1 VSEPP
6 TGVEAA
12 PGPEN
17 EDRAAELAR
26 LRNEVA
32 RLKSEVGER
41 SPGGREPGGT
51 QRGSWWRGVLMTVCL
66 VLLAV
71 VAPLAVV
78 ATWAHDQVADTD
90 RWVATVTPL
99 ADDPAVQN
107 AVSERITEEIVS
119 RLDVKAI
126 TTEAVDALAER
137 GLPTTVAT
145 NLRALGTPL
154 AQGVEN
160 FVSERVDRLVQSDE
174 FADAWAT
181 ANREAHTQMV
191 AVLTGEQGNAV
202 EVQGNAVQLN
212 LAVIIETVKARLVD
226 AGFELAARLPTVT
239 ATFTLVESADLAK
252 AQSGFRLLSALARAL
267 PIVALLLLG
276 AAVLAAVR
284 RRRALM
290 IGSLVVAGSMLLL
303 GVALNG
309 FRIVY
314 LDAVPSDRLP
324 ADAAGAIYDQV
335 VWFIRLNLRAL
346 LVLFLTVAAV
356 AWVSG
361 PDPAPVAVRRGAT
374 RALDAVR
381 HRSDRAGLDTGPV
394 GDFLGRYRIAVRAV
408 VAGVVVLVYISAD
421 HPTGGWTLK
430 LLLVAGF
437 VLLVAELLA
446 RTPSDAEPRGP
457 RPGLDPP
464 PPPEP

>member
-1 VSEPP
+1 
-6 TGVEAA
+6 
-12 PGPEN
+12 
-17 EDRAAELAR
+17 
-26 LRNEVA
+26 
-32 RLKSEVGER
+32 
-41 SPGGREPGGT
+41 
-51 QRGSWWRGVLMTVCL
+51 
-66 VLLAV
+66 
-71 VAPLAVV
+71 
-78 ATWAHDQVADTD
+78 
-90 RWVATVTPL
+90 
-99 ADDPAVQN
+99 
-107 AVSERITEEIVS
+107 
-119 RLDVKAI
+119 
-126 TTEAVDALAER
+126 
-137 GLPTTVAT
+137 
-145 NLRALGTPL
+145 
-154 AQGVEN
+154 
-160 FVSERVDRLVQSDE
+160 
-174 FADAWAT
+174 
-181 ANREAHTQMV
+181 
-191 AVLTGEQGNAV
+191 
-202 EVQGNAVQLN
+202 
-212 LAVIIETVKARLVD
+212 VKARLVD

-252 AQSGFRLLSALARAL
+252 AQNGFRLLSALARAL

-284 RRRALM
+284 RRRALV

-314 LDAVPSDRLP
+314 LDAVPSERLP

-381 HRSDRAGLDTGPV
+381 HRSDRAGLETGPV
-394 GDFLGRYRIAVRAV
+394 GEFLGRYRTAVRAV
-408 VAGVVVLVYISAD
+408 VAGAVVLVYISAD

-430 LLLVAGF
+430 LLLVAGL

-446 RTPSDAEPRGP
+446 RTPSDAVPTGP